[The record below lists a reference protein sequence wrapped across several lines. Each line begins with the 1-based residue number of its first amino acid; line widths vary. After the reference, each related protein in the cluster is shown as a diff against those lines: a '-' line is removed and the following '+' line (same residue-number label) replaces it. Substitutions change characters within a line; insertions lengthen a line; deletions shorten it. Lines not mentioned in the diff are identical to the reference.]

1 MSGDNL
7 LSLPCEREHFFWFIL
22 PLARSGF
29 EDFWQ
34 KVNELR
40 ITRRQLGQV
49 ISTCAQ
55 EGWKNRKPDEIVF
68 QYQQVFITVGE
79 LQEAMQI
86 LKVQCPPKLI
96 SHPPEFPFNRLFRK
110 SAD

>member
-55 EGWKNRKPDEIVF
+55 EGWKNR
-68 QYQQVFITVGE
+68 
-79 LQEAMQI
+79 
-86 LKVQCPPKLI
+86 
-96 SHPPEFPFNRLFRK
+96 
-110 SAD
+110 